1 MSPLRPNAANTAKC
15 SKTLKQRETLLNLR
29 SVIRHECTSTLVHI
43 YHTYTDSS
51 GPVVVKLR
59 KFVGELLNV
68 VRLDSG
74 VVLDDVVGSKVDGPL
89 PNALADDKEIVASSR
104 GPSTPPPPTWLH
116 PGRIEC

>member
-43 YHTYTDSS
+43 YQTYTDSS
-51 GPVVVKLR
+51 GLVVVKLR
-59 KFVGELLNV
+59 EFISELLDV
-68 VRLDSG
+68 VRLESG
-74 VVLDDVVGSKVDGPL
+74 VVLDDVVGGGVDGPL
-89 PNALADDKEIVASSR
+89 PDALADDEEIVASGR
-104 GPSTPPPPTWLH
+104 EPSTPPPPTWLH